1 MKALLPLTLFIATA
15 AVAGCSPDTEESAM
29 DNNELNQQEFQNT
42 ATDPAGPRE
51 LSPPSNMA
59 NE

>member
-1 MKALLPLTLFIATA
+1 MRATA
-15 AVAGCSPDTEESAM
+15 AIPALFAALLLTGCSPDAEESAM
-29 DNNELNQQEFQNT
+29 DNNARNQQEHQNT

-51 LSPPSNMA
+51 LSPPSNMS